1 MITKRLKH
9 DKIPFGP
16 WTLGRWGLP
25 VNLFAA
31 AYGLITVVFTFF
43 PPSVPVERES
53 MNYSSVVY
61 VGVVVLG
68 VVYYGVRGRRGY
80 RVPVGRMRVGV

>member
-1 MITKRLKH
+1 MISKRLKNE
-9 DKIPFGP
+9 KIPFGP

-31 AYGLITVVFTFF
+31 AYGLVTVVFTFF
-43 PPSVPVERES
+43 PPSVPVSAES

-61 VGVVVLG
+61 VGVVILG
-68 VVYYGVRGRRGY
+68 LMYYAVAGRRQY
-80 RVPVGRMRVGV
+80 VAPVV